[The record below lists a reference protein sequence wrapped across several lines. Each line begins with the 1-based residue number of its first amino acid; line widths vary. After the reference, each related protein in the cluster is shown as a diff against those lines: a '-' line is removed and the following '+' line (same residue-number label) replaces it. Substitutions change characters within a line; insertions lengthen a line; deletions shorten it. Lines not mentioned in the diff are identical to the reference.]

1 MRKIS
6 SHTGPGFR
14 ALMVEEPF
22 RPRLG
27 ALVRT
32 VDRVLMMGGIIAGNI
47 YVVQRWL
54 ALATHASRS
63 TSASTIDGVGP
74 R

>member
-22 RPRLG
+22 RRRLV
-27 ALVRT
+27 AFVRM
-32 VDRVLMMGGIIAGNI
+32 VARDLMMVVIIAGNI

-63 TSASTIDGVGP
+63 TSASTIDGAWP

>member
-22 RPRLG
+22 RRRLV
-27 ALVRT
+27 AFVRMVARDLT
-32 VDRVLMMGGIIAGNI
+32 MGGIIAGI
-47 YVVQRWL
+47 GFVV
-54 ALATHASRS
+54 
-63 TSASTIDGVGP
+63 
-74 R
+74 